1 MTKNTKHRDTVRA
14 IKDCN
19 INSAVKLAESKRG
32 EKTRRE
38 IEAAKRSALV
48 RCTKDA

>member
-38 IEAAKRSALV
+38 IEAAKRSVLV
-48 RCTKDA
+48 KDDG